1 MDLAER
7 LQEMRKEAGY
17 SQEKLAEM
25 LGISRQALSK
35 WENGQANPDVNNI
48 KKLCEIYDK
57 SSDYILFGK
66 EKTPEIVYQEKIV
79 YKEKKGLKKLYDL
92 PRSFRI
98 TLAVCIM
105 AFIVGVVVPALF
117 LIMLDILSLI
127 GQEDGNEK
135 QDYNVDE
142 YIFLRVMFDGV

>member
-1 MDLAER
+1 
-7 LQEMRKEAGY
+7 MRKEAGY

-48 KKLCEIYDK
+48 KKLCEIYNK

-66 EKTPEIVYQEKIV
+66 EASPEIVYQEKIV
-79 YKEKKGLKKLYDL
+79 YREKKGFKELYDL

-98 TLAVCIM
+98 VLAICIM
-105 AFIVGVVVPALF
+105 AFVVIVVVPSLL

-127 GQEDGNEK
+127 G
-135 QDYNVDE
+135 
-142 YIFLRVMFDGV
+142 

>member
-7 LQEMRKEAGY
+7 LQKLRKEAGY

-48 KKLCEIYDK
+48 KKLCEIYNK

-66 EKTPEIVYQEKIV
+66 EASPEIVYQEKIV
-79 YKEKKGLKKLYDL
+79 YREKKGFKKLHDL

-98 TLAVCIM
+98 ALAICIM
-105 AFIVGVVVPALF
+105 AFVVIVVVPSLL

-127 GQEDGNEK
+127 G
-135 QDYNVDE
+135 
-142 YIFLRVMFDGV
+142 

>member
-1 MDLAER
+1 MDLVER
-7 LQEMRKEAGY
+7 LQKLRKEAGY

-48 KKLCEIYDK
+48 KKLCEIYNK

-66 EKTPEIVYQEKIV
+66 EASPEIVCQEKIV
-79 YKEKKGLKKLYDL
+79 YREKKGFKELYDL

-98 TLAVCIM
+98 VLAICIM
-105 AFIVGVVVPALF
+105 AFVVIVVVPSLL

-127 GQEDGNEK
+127 G
-135 QDYNVDE
+135 
-142 YIFLRVMFDGV
+142 